1 MADPDSVR
9 ALRPL
14 RRLTLPGGRTL
25 LRAGLVAT
33 LLGLAAAVLHTP
45 TACPPTTAPS
55 DASAEAG
62 GTTRRADGAGPTNP
76 EGAGSTGAAGSTG
89 GSGTAGPSPTGGTT
103 AGSDATTGTGTT
115 AGSDAT
121 TGTGTT
127 AGSGARNP
135 LPLPSGAVGL
145 PVRLAEP
152 ATLAVVR
159 PGARV
164 DLLSA
169 APDGSDTEATLL
181 APAALVLDVL
191 GDGATDGSS
200 ALYLALRPEQ
210 AKRAVGLPEGTRFA
224 IVVRG

>member
-1 MADPDSVR
+1 MGDPDSAR

-45 TACPPTTAPS
+45 TACPPSTAPS
-55 DASAEAG
+55 DAPAGAG
-62 GTTRRADGAGPTNP
+62 GTTRRVDG
-76 EGAGSTGAAGSTG
+76 
-89 GSGTAGPSPTGGTT
+89 AGPSPTGDTT
-103 AGSDATTGTGTT
+103 AGTGTT
-115 AGSDAT
+115 AD
-121 TGTGTT
+121 
-127 AGSGARNP
+127 SGARDP

-169 APDGSDTEATLL
+169 APDGAGTEATLL

-191 GDGATDGSS
+191 GAGATDGSS
-200 ALYLALRPEQ
+200 ALYLALRPDQ
-210 AKRAVGLPEGTRFA
+210 AQRAVGLPEGTRFA

>member
-1 MADPDSVR
+1 MADPDSAR

-55 DASAEAG
+55 DAPAGVG
-62 GTTRRADGAGPTNP
+62 GTTRRVDGAGPTNP
-76 EGAGSTGAAGSTG
+76 EGAGSTGGADATEGAGATG
-89 GSGTAGPSPTGGTT
+89 GSGPAGPSPTGGTT
-103 AGSDATTGTGTT
+103 V
-115 AGSDAT
+115 
-121 TGTGTT
+121 
-127 AGSGARNP
+127 GSGARNP

-169 APDGSDTEATLL
+169 APDGADTEATLL

-200 ALYLALRPEQ
+200 ALYLALRPDQ